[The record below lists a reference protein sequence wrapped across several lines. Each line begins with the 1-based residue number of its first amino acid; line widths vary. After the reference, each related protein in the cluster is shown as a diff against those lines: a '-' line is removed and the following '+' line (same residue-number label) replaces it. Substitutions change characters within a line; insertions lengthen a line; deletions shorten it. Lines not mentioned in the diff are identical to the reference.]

1 MATYEFDVDD
11 EHLEQIAQEL
21 FALLDQIIITGDASL
36 ANGMFDIMRKYG
48 TVEFGCDVSSRS
60 Q

>member
-1 MATYEFDVDD
+1 M
-11 EHLEQIAQEL
+11 EQIAQEL
-21 FALLDQIIITGDASL
+21 FALLDQIILTGDADL